1 MPNARLTVALGT
13 AALVL
18 GACQNKQ
25 QAQDQNIAIDEG
37 VPTNQV
43 AGNADIE
50 TLPADESSTTPS
62 NQLQNGYDNPD
73 VDLNGDAATDTDTDT
88 DTGNSQ

>member
-1 MPNARLTVALGT
+1 MIIALGIAAVALG
-13 AALVL
+13 
-18 GACQNKQ
+18 GCRKQ
-25 QAQDQNIAIDEG
+25 QQTQNNIISIDEG

-73 VDLNGDAATDTDTDT
+73 VNEAATT
-88 DTGNSQ
+88 NSE